1 MNAMNNHLKRYLFSM
16 VFCLMQVVCFA
27 QESEFALLRKELKS
41 FAKGDTVVVFG
52 TICSDCNG
60 FSQQI
65 YYLSSAKGTKMYIAN
80 YESNEAVKIYDTTF
94 QCPECFAIVSYAKSN
109 YKLISEQFSRAIYLL
124 SNKVVK
130 GQKTSVTRV
139 SNSGLCYFIGLYS
152 ENDLDY
158 TFFNKGTNI
167 NFCFVEGNQMWTFFS
182 FLKNQWPNIEPKG
195 YRTK

>member
-1 MNAMNNHLKRYLFSM
+1 M
-16 VFCLMQVVCFA
+16 VFCLMQVLCFA

-41 FAKGDTVVVFG
+41 FSKDDTVVVFG

-94 QCPECFAIVSYAKSN
+94 QCRECPAIVSYAKNN
-109 YKLISEQFSRAIYLL
+109 YNLISEQFSGAMNLL
-124 SNKVVK
+124 FNKFVTDK
-130 GQKTSVTRV
+130 GTFGYAM
-139 SNSGLCYFIGLYS
+139 SGRGRCYFIGLYS
-152 ENDLDY
+152 KNNLNY
-158 TFFNKGTNI
+158 TFFNNGTNI
-167 NFCFVEGNQMWTFFS
+167 NLCFVEGNQMWTFFS